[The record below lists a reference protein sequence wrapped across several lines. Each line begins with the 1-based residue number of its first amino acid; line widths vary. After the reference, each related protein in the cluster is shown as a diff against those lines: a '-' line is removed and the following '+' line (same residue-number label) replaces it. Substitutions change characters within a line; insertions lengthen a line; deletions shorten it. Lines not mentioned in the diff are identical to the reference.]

1 MGLAF
6 VATGALDQPLPG
18 TDNRR
23 WELAGARAA
32 LQQWRWV
39 VGGKVLFVTALIVAL
54 AAAGVAQTMYARTS
68 TVVRDGT
75 RLSAKLVTRLHQ
87 RDPVEVLARTG
98 RHYKVNVGGKTGW
111 AYHSKLAPD
120 RPEDVAAALRQ
131 GPGEGMIKLD
141 EIETSGA
148 MRGLSPMAEKYAAG
162 GEIPE
167 WAVEA
172 VEAMQ
177 GRGITPVELDA
188 FARAGGLDEYAEGE

>member
-1 MGLAF
+1 MGRKVF
-6 VATGALDQPLPG
+6 
-18 TDNRR
+18 
-23 WELAGARAA
+23 
-32 LQQWRWV
+32 WV
-39 VGGKVLFVTALIVAL
+39 GALIVAV
-54 AAAGVAQTMYARTS
+54 AAAGVAKTMYARTS

-75 RLSAKLVTRLHQ
+75 RLSAKVVTRLRQ
-87 RDPVEVLARTG
+87 RDPVEVLTRTG
-98 RHYKVNVGGKTGW
+98 RHYNVNVGGKTGW
-111 AYHSKLAPD
+111 VYHSKLTPD

-131 GPGEGMIKLD
+131 GPGAGTIKLD

-177 GRGITPVELDA
+177 GRGIAAGELDA
-188 FARAGGLDEYAEGE
+188 FARAGGLGEYAEVE